1 MRHIYAGRALLGGVA
16 WIALSGCATSAK
28 NIDTAY
34 VSPLEY
40 QHYDCDQIG
49 TESTRV
55 SARASQL
62 AGELDQNATGDAV
75 AMGVGLVLFWPA
87 LFFVEGD
94 GTEAAEYARLKGQ
107 YNALQ
112 QASIEKK
119 CAIEF
124 RDIASEPAVNPAPA
138 KPSTLENWKAVP
150 SGPAEPLPPNTE
162 EADSQSGISKPF
174 WTN

>member
-1 MRHIYAGRALLGGVA
+1 M
-16 WIALSGCATSAK
+16 
-28 NIDTAY
+28 
-34 VSPLEY
+34 
-40 QHYDCDQIG
+40 
-49 TESTRV
+49 ESTRV
-55 SARASQL
+55 ATRASQL
-62 AGELDQNATGDAV
+62 SGELDQNATGDAV

-87 LFFVEGD
+87 LFFIEGD

-112 QASIEKK
+112 QASIEKQ

-124 RDIASEPAVNPAPA
+124 RDIASEPIENSAPDH
-138 KPSTLENWKAVP
+138 PSTLENWKAVP
-150 SGPAEPLPPNTE
+150 NGPAEPLPTNTK